1 MLPGH
6 VTRGRPN
13 PLHYRFAERLRRARK
28 KASKSASGLALAA
41 GLDKNA
47 VSRLEAGGLPRLP
60 TVEQLARALGVSP
73 GWLGYGVGEEAAAAE
88 RGALRCADLA
98 ARVRETRG
106 DVAVREL
113 ARRAVSSPAQVRAV
127 ESGNL
132 PTIANLED
140 LARAL
145 GVSPAWLAFGEGPR
159 ELPRRRAKSAPAAA
173 PAP

>member
-13 PLHYRFAERLRRARK
+13 PLHHRFDERLRRARK
-28 KASKSASGLALAA
+28 KAGKSASGLALAA

-73 GWLGYGVGEEAAAAE
+73 GWLGYGVGESAATTE
-88 RGALRCADLA
+88 QGPLRCTELA

-106 DVAVREL
+106 DLAVREL
-113 ARRAVSSPAQVRAV
+113 ARRAQTSPAQVRAV

-132 PTIANLED
+132 PTIENLED

-145 GVSPAWLAFGEGPR
+145 GVSPAWLAFGEGDR
-159 ELPRRRAKSAPAAA
+159 ELRRRGARSQPLENRT
-173 PAP
+173 